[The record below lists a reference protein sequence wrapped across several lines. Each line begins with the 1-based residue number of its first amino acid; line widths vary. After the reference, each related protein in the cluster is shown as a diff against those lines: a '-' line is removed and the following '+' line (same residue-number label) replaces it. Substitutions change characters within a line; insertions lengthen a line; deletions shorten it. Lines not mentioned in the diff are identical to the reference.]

1 MTLTIGHQMKV
12 AITVVAMIAVVAG
25 GWLLGIQPS
34 LDAASAAGAQRDAV
48 YGQNDAIR
56 AEIAALQTA
65 QEDLPDLEDRLRV
78 LNASV
83 PTTNDSSALIDSLHQ
98 LAARAGVR
106 VDGVTFED
114 GQPYAAPLPPEAA
127 PVEPAAEGA
136 AAETVPVEV
145 PVEVPVD
152 PLMPLTDPSITAE
165 NFVLVPLTVAVSG
178 SFGDVLRFVDGV
190 QSGPRLFLVN
200 KFTSS
205 SEAATGGGSSVKATV
220 GGFVFVLLGEGTD
233 AP

>member
-12 AITVVAMIAVVAG
+12 AILVVAMIAVVAG

-34 LDAASAAGAQRDAV
+34 LDAAAAASVQRDAV
-48 YGQNDAIR
+48 HSQNDGIR

-65 QEDLPDLEDRLRV
+65 EEELPQLEERLRG
-78 LNASV
+78 LNASI
-83 PTTNDSSALIDSLHQ
+83 PHTDDSSALLDSLHD
-98 LAARAGVR
+98 LAAKAGVT
-106 VDGVTFED
+106 VDGVTFEEA
-114 GQPYAAPLPPEAA
+114 QPYTAPVPPEAA

-136 AAETVPVEV
+136 AEPAPAEAPAH
-145 PVEVPVD
+145 PLLPLSD
-152 PLMPLTDPSITAE
+152 PGITAE
-165 NFVLVPLTVAVSG
+165 NFVLVPLSVAVSG

-200 KFTSS
+200 KITTS
-205 SEAATGGGSSVKATV
+205 SEAATGGGSSVTATV
-220 GGFVFVLLGEGTD
+220 GGYVFVLLGEGTD

>member
-1 MTLTIGHQMKV
+1 MTLMIGHQLKV
-12 AITVVAMIAVVAG
+12 TITVVAMVAVVGG

-34 LDAASAAGAQRDAV
+34 LDAASAASLQRDAV
-48 YGQNDAIR
+48 LGQNEGIR

-65 QEDLPDLEDRLRV
+65 QEELPQLEDRLRV

-83 PTTNDSSALIDSLHQ
+83 PRTNDSSALLDSLHD

-106 VDGVTFED
+106 VDGVTFEEA
-114 GQPYAAPLPPEAA
+114 QPYAAPVPPEAA

-136 AAETVPVEV
+136 AAESVPVEV
-145 PVEVPVD
+145 PAD
-152 PLMPLTDPSITAE
+152 PLMPLIDPSITAE
-165 NFVLVPLTVAVSG
+165 NFVLVPLSVAVSG
-178 SFGDVLRFVDGV
+178 SFGDVLRFVEGV

-205 SEAATGGGSSVKATV
+205 SEAATGNGSTVKATV
-220 GGFVFVLLGEGTD
+220 GGYVFVLLGQGTD
-233 AP
+233 TP